1 MMEYIDKYV
10 WYQEGPG
17 VRKQQY
23 TSEGIKLLNVAN
35 LVDGKIDLS
44 TSHRYI
50 SKKEAQTKYKHF
62 LVDEGD
68 LIIASSGIQVD
79 YFDKKMGFAQK
90 EHLPLCMNT
99 STIRFKVL
107 NPKVTNIKY
116 FMWFLKSSLFKM
128 QLSRLIT
135 GSAQLNFGPSHLKKI
150 KIDMPIKSEQ
160 DNIVNKLDKVQEIID
175 LRKKQIEELD
185 ELIKSQFVDMF
196 GDPKLNEKNWIKAP
210 MGKYMTV
217 LTDFSSNGSY
227 KTLDSTVVMY
237 DEPNYAYMVRTID
250 LENEEYKNNVKYI
263 TEEAYNFLSKS
274 KVYPNDIIMNK
285 IGSAGKV
292 YLMPDLGMP
301 VSLGR
306 NAFLFRYNDDVV
318 PLFIYY
324 LLKSEYGTNEI
335 LQYVRGAVTKTITKD
350 DVRKVKIIVP
360 PIELQNK
367 FAEFVRQIDEQK
379 ISLEKTLKE
388 TEELQESLMNKYFN

>member
-1 MMEYIDKYV
+1 MIEKVRLGELCRIQGGYAFKSNQFQKNNIPIIRIGNIQENKVLIDNDIC
-10 WYQEGPG
+10 
-17 VRKQQY
+17 Y
-23 TSEGIKLLNVAN
+23 TKEFLNSHPEFEIKNGDLLIAMSGATVGKVGIYSSKESALLNQRV
-35 LVDGKIDLS
+35 GKFVITDKIESRYLYFLLLS
-44 TSHRYI
+44 PLFEKFILNNAFGCAQPNI
-50 SKKEAQTKYKHF
+50 SNKQIEEFKFNKYSI
-62 LVDEGD
+62 ETQ
-68 LIIASSGIQVD
+68 IEIA
-79 YFDKKMGFAQK
+79 
-90 EHLPLCMNT
+90 
-99 STIRFKVL
+99 
-107 NPKVTNIKY
+107 
-116 FMWFLKSSLFKM
+116 
-128 QLSRLIT
+128 
-135 GSAQLNFGPSHLKKI
+135 
-150 KIDMPIKSEQ
+150 
-160 DNIVNKLDKVQEIID
+160 NKLDKVQEIID
-175 LRKKQIEELD
+175 LRKKQTEELD
-185 ELIKSQFVDMF
+185 ELIKSQFVEMF
-196 GDPKLNEKNWIKAP
+196 GNPKLNEKNWIKAP

-292 YLMPDLGMP
+292 YLMPDVGMP

-335 LQYVRGAVTKTITKD
+335 SQYVRGAVTKTITKD

-379 ISLEKTLKE
+379 ISIEKGLKE
-388 TEELQESLMNKYFN
+388 TEELQESLMNKYFS